1 MLCCLV
7 WTVTWASLRLQQY
20 SAWSHGWMDPSFY
33 SSPAPSPSGGTLG
46 LLQVSCPSLEVG
58 GSLGLMMHS
67 HPAFQAAAA
76 SHPPALLAQHC
87 SPAVGLRAPST
98 GTDLPKA
105 EHHSPLSPPHGR
117 NPQHW
122 RWATVSYALHFTH
135 TALCSHQCQVHLKK
149 VKASFRFFVCLLF
162 LSDPLFSSNPQSSC
176 WDQVPKPLECYSH
189 QQVHWNRP
197 LCHLT
202 V

>member
-1 MLCCLV
+1 MGGWIQVSTAPQPLLPQEEP
-7 WTVTWASLRLQQY
+7 WAS
-20 SAWSHGWMDPSFY
+20 FK
-33 SSPAPSPSGGTLG
+33 
-46 LLQVSCPSLEVG
+46 CPVPVWKLG

-135 TALCSHQCQVHLKK
+135 TALCSHQCQVHLKE
-149 VKASFRFFVCLLF
+149 VKASFRFFVCLF
-162 LSDPLFSSNPQSSC
+162 VFIRSPLFFQPPIFLLGPSP
-176 WDQVPKPLECYSH
+176 
-189 QQVHWNRP
+189 
-197 LCHLT
+197 
-202 V
+202 